1 MHSLS
6 LPDPSSQFSTW
17 DQAAFPPNPPFLPVS
32 PVMPDT
38 QGKDICCASPTQL
51 LLQTINALSPLNPKS
66 SMPHSPS
73 APVTYTRNTG
83 TPAQR
88 NGSDSLF
95 FKEVQPIPHGSA
107 CTEGL
112 IDLFLPSHKQ
122 CTTRSIQPLTPDWG
136 TPLSLLLWSV
146 NQLKEKKGKPNALCY
161 NKQTSTHAARL
172 RQGEI
177 LSQNLARE
185 FTILAQ

>member
-1 MHSLS
+1 MRLSQSHVLLKLKNCSSPNLS
-6 LPDPSSQFSTW
+6 LQETCPFDDVYGYLLDPLQHHSCFGDLLKGCSTPVEPHEGRVEE
-17 DQAAFPPNPPFLPVS
+17 DNPPPLPPNPPFLPVS
-32 PVMPDT
+32 PVMQDT

-122 CTTRSIQPLTPDWG
+122 CTTRSIQPLTPD
-136 TPLSLLLWSV
+136 
-146 NQLKEKKGKPNALCY
+146 
-161 NKQTSTHAARL
+161 
-172 RQGEI
+172 
-177 LSQNLARE
+177 
-185 FTILAQ
+185 